1 MTNHI
6 IIISAPNSGTIVIA
20 VAVAIVVVGG
30 GLTNHDDRLVL
41 YLRVFRPKIPSE
53 IISIASSKQQALSL
67 SLSLSLSFEKEKK

>member
-20 VAVAIVVVGG
+20 VAVAVAIVVGGG

-41 YLRVFRPKIPSE
+41 YLRDFRPKIHSE
-53 IISIASSKQQALSL
+53 IISIASSKQKLSL
-67 SLSLSLSFEKEKK
+67 LQKENKNK